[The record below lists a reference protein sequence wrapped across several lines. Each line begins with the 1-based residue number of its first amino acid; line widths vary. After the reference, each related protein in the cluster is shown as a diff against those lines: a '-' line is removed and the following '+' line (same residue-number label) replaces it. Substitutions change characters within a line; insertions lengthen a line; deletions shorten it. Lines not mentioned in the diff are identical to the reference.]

1 VIKMDAKE
9 FREKFKEAKRET
21 GWVQIIDRE
30 GRAVLIAKR
39 YTLPTRSE
47 YDDHNFINIGRVV
60 NILDPKGGNWR
71 TGYIRLD
78 SIGNVRPLHNLNL
91 IKSKP
96 DYDSHEEWS
105 RWSKQKERERQKEK
119 ERERKL
125 KKK

>member
-1 VIKMDAKE
+1 MDAKE
-9 FREKFKEAKRET
+9 FRKKFKETKRET

-71 TGYIRLD
+71 TGYIRLN
-78 SIGNVRPLHNLNL
+78 SIGDVRPFRNLNL

-96 DYDSHEEWS
+96 DYDLYEE
-105 RWSKQKERERQKEK
+105 WSKQKKRK
-119 ERERKL
+119 RKL